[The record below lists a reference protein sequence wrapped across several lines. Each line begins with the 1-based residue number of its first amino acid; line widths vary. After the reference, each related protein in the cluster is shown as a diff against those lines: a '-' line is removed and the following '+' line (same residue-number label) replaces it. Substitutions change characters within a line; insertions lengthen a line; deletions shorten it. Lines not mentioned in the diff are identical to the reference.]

1 MALGRPKSVSIVLR
15 VVAQGQDAECC
26 TVSALRLLTVDVDF
40 DGDDVVALPSVDAE
54 VKTAGIDDGHVYIGG
69 GGQGFSFWVQGGEEG
84 SDGGGREDEMLLL
97 RRAKTLAGG
106 DGAGD
111 VDVVSGME
119 IEAGVGPETV
129 GFDSEG
135 IVLVRL
141 GLGFRLGEQG
151 RGEGEDCDED
161 SVHEDLGSCIVM
173 SVGRKELVVTAD

>member
-1 MALGRPKSVSIVLR
+1 M
-15 VVAQGQDAECC
+15 
-26 TVSALRLLTVDVDF
+26 DF

-111 VDVVSGME
+111 VDAVVGME
-119 IEAGVGPETV
+119 IESGVSPEAI

-135 IVLVRL
+135 IVLVGL
-141 GLGFRLGEQG
+141 GLGLGEQR
-151 RGEGEDCDED
+151 RGEDEDCE
-161 SVHEDLGSCIVM
+161 
-173 SVGRKELVVTAD
+173 